1 MISSARKSS
10 AHFRHQGRKIP
21 ARKERKYFSKVV
33 GKALDILEILK
44 RNPHPL
50 SLNELTQKTG
60 LAKSSVFRILHTLEV
75 SGYLCRNEAG
85 HYSLSLDIRPLVPI
99 QVLTRL
105 VEIAT
110 PQMKDLSRKF
120 RETVSLAVLFDN
132 HIEVV
137 QVIDSPQLIRM
148 GNTVGRIIPPHA
160 SSLGKSITAFQP
172 EELRDKLQR
181 SFGMNPFT
189 EKTITD
195 EVELKRELERVRAR
209 GFSTDLEECVKDGCC
224 YGAPIFAD
232 GDQAIAAISL
242 SLPKM
247 RLDQAVTQEEIAA
260 AVKKAAEAISSE
272 LRSAGI

>member
-1 MISSARKSS
+1 MISSARKSP
-10 AHFRHQGRKIP
+10 AHIIQQGRKIA

-99 QVLTRL
+99 HVLTRL

-189 EKTITD
+189 EKTITG

-224 YGAPIFAD
+224 YGGPIFAD
-232 GDQAIAAISL
+232 GEQTIAAISL

-260 AVKKAAEAISSE
+260 AVKKAAEAISRE